1 MCLLG
6 QELGENSVELL
17 QIIRAIFFDCDEVIW
32 VGNRIIPGAI
42 DTIQYLKKLGKL
54 VYYVVYSM
62 K

>member
-6 QELGENSVELL
+6 QKLGKNSVELL
-17 QIIRAIFFDCDEVIW
+17 QNIKVILFDCDGVIW
-32 VGNRIIPGAI
+32 IGNQIIPGAI

-54 VYYVVYSM
+54 VYCVVYSM

>member
-6 QELGENSVELL
+6 QELGKNSVELL
-17 QIIRAIFFDCDEVIW
+17 QNIKVILFDCDGVIW
-32 VGNRIIPGAI
+32 IGNRIIPGVI

-54 VYYVVYSM
+54 VYCVVYSM